1 MKKLLPLLLLILI
14 GCSEPEPKDKLYNE
28 ESFKEDILLFSEQER
43 ELIGMYILRQ
53 EFIKQF
59 SDNEILGSMVDES
72 QMVNLSVKT
81 YGEIIKLQTEFN
93 QEQTR
98 IDSLNKV
105 EEEKRRKERQIEE
118 EKRRKERQ
126 IEEEKRRVEEEKR
139 RKLLLEQQ
147 NKYSKLI
154 ELTVLSVE
162 ESDSEFDFFNST
174 ILKISMKSVES
185 KKVNSLKFILKVFD
199 KNNKLL
205 GEGRLNS
212 TGTFSDEKVGRWELN
227 SMSLSDKLYGLL
239 SGSSVDDYRYDF
251 EFISFIYDGELIE
264 FE

>member
-118 EKRRKERQ
+118 EKRR
-126 IEEEKRRVEEEKR
+126 VEEEKR

-162 ESDSEFDFFNST
+162 ESDSEYDFFNST

-205 GEGRLNS
+205 GEGRFNS

>member
-1 MKKLLPLLLLILI
+1 
-14 GCSEPEPKDKLYNE
+14 DKLYNE
-28 ESFKEDILLFSEQER
+28 ESIEEDILLFSEEER

-59 SDNEILGSMVDES
+59 SNDEILGNMVDES
-72 QMVNLSVKT
+72 QMVDLSVKT

-93 QEQTR
+93 KEQTR

-105 EEEKRRKERQIEE
+105 EEEKKRREREVEE
-118 EKRRKERQ
+118 EKRRV
-126 IEEEKRRVEEEKR
+126 EEEKRRVEEEKR

-162 ESDSEFDFFNST
+162 EDDSEFDFYNST

-185 KKVNSLKFILKVFD
+185 RKVNSLKFILKVFD
-199 KNNKLL
+199 KNNKFL
-205 GEGRLNS
+205 GEGRLQS
-212 TGTFSDEKVGRWELN
+212 TGTFSYEKVGSWKFG
-227 SMSLSDKLYGLL
+227 SMSLSDRELYSLL

>member
-1 MKKLLPLLLLILI
+1 MIKKILPILLILI
-14 GCSEPEPKDKLYNE
+14 FSCSSQIEPKDKLYNE
-28 ESFKEDILLFSEQER
+28 ETFKEDILLFSEQER

-72 QMVNLSVKT
+72 QMVNLSLKT

-93 QEQTR
+93 QEQTI
-98 IDSLNKV
+98 IDSLKKV

-118 EKRRKERQ
+118 EKRRKE
-126 IEEEKRRVEEEKR
+126 EEKRRELFLK
-139 RKLLLEQQ
+139 QQ

-154 ELTVLSVE
+154 KLTVLSVE
-162 ESDSEFDFFNST
+162 EDDSEYDFFNST
-174 ILKISMKSVES
+174 ILKISMKSVEG
-185 KKVNSLKFILKVFD
+185 KKVNSLRFTLKVFD

-205 GEGRLNS
+205 GEGRLKS
-212 TGTFSDEKVGRWELN
+212 TGTFSDEEVGRWKFG
-227 SMSLSDKLYGLL
+227 SMDVDSELYGLL